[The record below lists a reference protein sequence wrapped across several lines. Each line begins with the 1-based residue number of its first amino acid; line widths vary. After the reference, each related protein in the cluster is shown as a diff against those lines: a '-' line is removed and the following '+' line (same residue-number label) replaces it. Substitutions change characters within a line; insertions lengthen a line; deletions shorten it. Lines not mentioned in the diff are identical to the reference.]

1 MLDSA
6 SASAQGTM
14 DEARRGM
21 SRRLADVAINT
32 DHMQDRLYLTPL
44 IKQIEME
51 AKEREDLEVMTLN
64 KSKK

>member
-1 MLDSA
+1 MATD
-6 SASAQGTM
+6 
-14 DEARRGM
+14 
-21 SRRLADVAINT
+21 T